1 MDHVQHGKP
10 TCRYVMGLLALVMM
24 VLASEGESARSELPA
39 YPLYRIP
46 VRVHVGTSSL
56 ALDAVLTYLR
66 EVNLIWGHQAAICF
80 EFEIVRHN
88 RTEDDGFDIFFKP
101 ELEALP
107 GYKVI
112 SGLHQGDHDI
122 QVRDVPDLYNLPPA
136 IVSKGARTTAH
147 ELGHALG
154 LQHDERS
161 NAFLMRSGH
170 QGIQLQPHEIR
181 IARGRAALKTLPV
194 ANRLTC
200 RPPRF
205 NPQDIMSTAVSA
217 SQR

>member
-1 MDHVQHGKP
+1 MEHVQRGRP
-10 TCRYVMGLLALVMM
+10 TCRYMTSLLALVMIFF
-24 VLASEGESARSELPA
+24 VSEGESQTTELPE

-46 VRVHVGTSSL
+46 VRVHVGASSL
-56 ALDAVLTYLR
+56 TLDAVLTYLR

-80 EFEIVRHN
+80 EFEVVRDN
-88 RTEDDGFDIFFKP
+88 RTEGDGFDIFFKP

-107 GYKVI
+107 GYEVI

-122 QVRDVPDLYNLPPA
+122 QVRDVPDLYHFPPA

-154 LQHDERS
+154 LRHDERS
-161 NAFLMRSGH
+161 DAFLMRSGH

-181 IARGRAALKTLPV
+181 VARGRAALKTLPV
-194 ANRLTC
+194 AARVTC
-200 RPPRF
+200 RPPTF
-205 NPQDIMSTAVSA
+205 NPQDYISTAVSA

>member
-1 MDHVQHGKP
+1 MDHVQLGKF
-10 TCRYVMGLLALVMM
+10 TCRYVTGLLTLAMM
-24 VLASEGESARSELPA
+24 VLATQGESQVSELPA

-46 VRVHVGTSSL
+46 VRVHAGTSSL
-56 ALDAVLTYLR
+56 ASDAVLTYLR
-66 EVNLIWGHQAAICF
+66 EVNLIWRHQAAICF
-80 EFEIVRHN
+80 EFEIVWHN

-101 ELEALP
+101 ELEVLP
-107 GYKVI
+107 GYEVI

-122 QVRDVPDLYNLPPA
+122 QVRDVPELYNVPPA
-136 IVSKGARTTAH
+136 MVSKGARTTAH

-170 QGIQLQPHEIR
+170 QGIQLQSHEVR
-181 IARGRAALKTLPV
+181 IARGRAALKSLPV

-200 RPPRF
+200 PPPRL
-205 NPQDIMSTAVSA
+205 NPQDVISTAASA
-217 SQR
+217 AQR

>member
-1 MDHVQHGKP
+1 MDHVQYGKS
-10 TCRYVMGLLALVMM
+10 TCRYVTGLLALVII
-24 VLASEGESARSELPA
+24 VLASEGESERSELPA

-56 ALDAVLTYLR
+56 ALDAILTYLR
-66 EVNLIWGHQAAICF
+66 EVNLIWKHQAAICF
-80 EFEIVRHN
+80 EFEVVWHN
-88 RTEDDGFDIFFKP
+88 RTEADGFDIFFKP
-101 ELEALP
+101 ELEVLP
-107 GYKVI
+107 GYQVI

-122 QVRDVPDLYNLPPA
+122 QVRDVPDLYNIPPA
-136 IVSKGARTTAH
+136 IVTNGARTTAH

-181 IARGRAALKTLPV
+181 TARRRAALKTLPL

-205 NPQDIMSTAVSA
+205 NAQDVMAANPSS
-217 SQR
+217 

>member
-1 MDHVQHGKP
+1 MDHVQRGKP
-10 TCRYVMGLLALVMM
+10 TCHYVARLLALVMM
-24 VLASEGESARSELPA
+24 VLASEGESEHSELPF

-80 EFEIVRHN
+80 EFEVIRHQW
-88 RTEDDGFDIFFKP
+88 TEDDGFDIFFKP

-107 GYKVI
+107 GYQVI
-112 SGLHQGDHDI
+112 SGMHQGDHDI
-122 QVRDVPDLYNLPPA
+122 QVRDVPDLYNIPPA
-136 IVSKGARTTAH
+136 MVSKGARTTAH

-161 NAFLMRSGH
+161 NAFLIRAGH

-181 IARGRAALKTLPV
+181 TARRHAALKTLPL
-194 ANRLTC
+194 ANRLTS

-205 NPQDIMSTAVSA
+205 NAQDVMAANPSS
-217 SQR
+217 

>member
-1 MDHVQHGKP
+1 MDHVQRGKP
-10 TCRYVMGLLALVMM
+10 TCHYVARLLALVML
-24 VLASEGESARSELPA
+24 VLASEGESEHAELPL

-56 ALDAVLTYLR
+56 ALDAVLIYLR
-66 EVNLIWGHQAAICF
+66 EVNLIWEHQAAICF
-80 EFEIVRHN
+80 EFEVVRHN

-101 ELEALP
+101 ELEVLP

-122 QVRDVPDLYNLPPA
+122 QVRDVPDLYDAPPA
-136 IVSKGARTTAH
+136 IVTKGARTTAH

-181 IARGRAALKTLPV
+181 IARGHAALRTLPV
-194 ANRLTC
+194 AKRLTC
-200 RPPRF
+200 QPPKL
-205 NPQDIMSTAVSA
+205 NPQDIRVTH
-217 SQR
+217 QYP

>member
-1 MDHVQHGKP
+1 M
-10 TCRYVMGLLALVMM
+10 L
-24 VLASEGESARSELPA
+24 VLASEGESEHAELPLC
-39 YPLYRIP
+39 PLYRIP

-56 ALDAVLTYLR
+56 ALDAVLIYLH

-80 EFEIVRHN
+80 EFEVVRHN

-101 ELEALP
+101 ELEVLP

-122 QVRDVPDLYNLPPA
+122 QVRDVPDLYDAPPA
-136 IVSKGARTTAH
+136 IVTKGARTTAH

-181 IARGRAALKTLPV
+181 IARGHAALRTLPV

-200 RPPRF
+200 QAPKL
-205 NPQDIMSTAVSA
+205 NSQDIRVTH
-217 SQR
+217 QYP